1 MKQVLR
7 QQLQQK
13 LTPQQILL
21 MKLIQLPTQELEMR
35 LKREI
40 EENPVLEE
48 PIISTSS
55 DEVDSQE
62 NTDDTE
68 DLDSTELEL
77 MRTDDY
83 DYPAPQ
89 SASTERDTFYSLTE
103 TTSLR
108 QDLVEQISM
117 KISDEEEM
125 IIATYLI
132 GSLDDSGYLRRDTG
146 SIVDDLAFTQGI
158 ESSEEKVEEVLEAL
172 QQLDPAGIGARD
184 LQECLLLQLK
194 RKDSHDLIV
203 RNAQYIIEFMFD
215 DFSHRRLEKI
225 IDKTGISEEDLKDV
239 MTEIQDLNPKPGE
252 TSSDVGERSIAVMPD
267 FSIGVADDEISVS
280 LTNSSVPELHI
291 NKSYLDM
298 LESYDKKKDKTKKE
312 TVSFIRQKVDSA
324 NWFIEALK
332 QREET
337 LLKTMR
343 TIAVFQR
350 KYFLS
355 GDNKDL
361 RPMIL
366 KDIAET
372 IDMDISTVSRVVNS
386 KYVQTPYGIFK
397 LKKFFSESFT
407 KESGEEVSTNEVKQ
421 LLKTLIEKEDST
433 NPLKDD
439 QLTTML
445 VEQGYPL
452 ARRTVAK
459 YREQLG
465 FPVARLRRN
474 I

>member
-21 MKLIQLPTQELEMR
+21 MKLIQLPAQELEMR

-48 PIISTSS
+48 PTLTAAEDENTREKS
-55 DEVDSQE
+55 DEAE
-62 NTDDTE
+62 T
-68 DLDSTELEL
+68 LDSTELEL
-77 MRTDDY
+77 LGTDDD

-89 SASTERDTFYSLTE
+89 PVSSERDSFYSLTE
-103 TTSLR
+103 TNTL
-108 QDLVEQISM
+108 QHDLLEQISM
-117 KISDEEEM
+117 KLNDEEER

-158 ESSEEKVEEVLEAL
+158 ESSTEKVEEVLSVL

-194 RKDSHDLIV
+194 RKDSHDLIM

-225 IDKTGISEEDLKDV
+225 IEKTGISEADLKDV
-239 MTEIQDLNPKPGE
+239 LSEIQDLNPKPGA

-267 FSIGVADDEISVS
+267 FTVNVADEEISVS
-280 LTNSSVPELHI
+280 LTNSSIPELHI
-291 NKSYLDM
+291 NKEYLNM
-298 LESYDKKKDKTKKE
+298 LESYDKKKDKTNKE

-337 LLKTMR
+337 LLKTMK
-343 TIAVFQR
+343 TIAVYQHTF
-350 KYFLS
+350 FLS
-355 GDNKDL
+355 GDDKDL

-366 KDIAET
+366 KDIAEA
-372 IDMDISTVSRVVNS
+372 IEMDISTVSRVVNS

-407 KESGEEVSTNEVKQ
+407 KEGGEEVSTNEVKQ
-421 LLKTLIEKEDST
+421 LLRKLIEEEDRT
-433 NPLKDD
+433 DPLKDD
-439 QLTTML
+439 QLTVKL
-445 VEQGYPL
+445 VELGYPL

>member
-7 QQLQQK
+7 QHLQQK

-21 MKLIQLPTQELEMR
+21 MKLIQLPNQELEMR

-48 PIISTSS
+48 PTISSS
-55 DEVDSQE
+55 DEEISQE
-62 NTDDTE
+62 DSNETE

-77 MRTDDY
+77 MGTDDD
-83 DYPAPQ
+83 DYPAPP
-89 SASTERDTFYSLTE
+89 SASSEQDTFYSLTE
-103 TTSLR
+103 TTSLQ

-117 KISDEEEM
+117 KISDEDELT
-125 IIATYLI
+125 IATYLI

-158 ESSEEKVEEVLEAL
+158 ESNNEKVEEVLSIM

-194 RKDSHDLIV
+194 RKDSHDLII

-225 IDKTGISEEDLKDV
+225 IEKTGISEEDLKDV
-239 MTEIQDLNPKPGE
+239 MSEIKELNPKPGE
-252 TSSDVGERSIAVMPD
+252 TSSDVGERSMAVMPD
-267 FSIGVADDEISVS
+267 FSLNVIDDEISVS
-280 LTNSSVPELHI
+280 LTNSSIPDLHI
-291 NKSYLDM
+291 NKSYLEM
-298 LESYDKKKDKTKKE
+298 LGSYDKKKDKTQKE
-312 TVSFIRQKVDSA
+312 TVSFIRKKVESA

-343 TIAVFQR
+343 SIAVLQS
-350 KYFLS
+350 KYFIS
-355 GDNKDL
+355 GDDKDL
-361 RPMIL
+361 KPMIL
-366 KDIAET
+366 KDIALA
-372 IDMDISTVSRVVNS
+372 INMDISTVSRVVNS
-386 KYVQTPYGIFK
+386 KYVQTPYGIIK

-421 LLKTLIEKEDST
+421 LLKTLIEKEDKT
-433 NPLKDD
+433 EPLKDD
-439 QLTTML
+439 QLTTKL
-445 VEQGYPL
+445 VELGYPL

-474 I
+474 L